1 MVGAVSNARA
11 DGPAGARLR
20 ALTSAD
26 LDRVQA
32 IEEAS
37 QVTPWSPGNFR
48 DCLRSGYRCQVATVD
63 GVPVAFMILSSVLDE
78 CHLLN
83 IAVAPAWQRRGLAR
97 WMLRRALAAAEAED
111 MSVMFLE
118 VRAGN
123 QGAQRLYRELGFEET
138 GRRKGYYRTRGEARE
153 DAVLM
158 MVEIAGCHK

>member
-1 MVGAVSNARA
+1 MVGAAGRPRA

-26 LDRVQA
+26 LESVQA
-32 IEEAS
+32 IEDAC
-37 QVTPWSPGNFR
+37 QATPWSSGNFR
-48 DCLRSGYRCQVATVD
+48 DCLRSGYRCQVATVE

-78 CHLLN
+78 SHLLN

-97 WMLRRALAAAEAED
+97 WMMVEALSAAAQED

-123 QGAQRLYRELGFEET
+123 VAAQCLYRELGFEET
-138 GRRKGYYRTRGEARE
+138 GRRKGYYRTRSEARE

-158 MVEIAGCHK
+158 MAEIVGSHK

>member
-1 MVGAVSNARA
+1 MMGTAGKPRA
-11 DGPAGARLR
+11 TGPAGARLR

-26 LDRVQA
+26 LERVQA

-37 QVTPWSPGNFR
+37 QVTPWSSGNFR
-48 DCLRSGYRCQVATVD
+48 DCLRSGYRCQVATVE
-63 GVPVAFMILSSVLDE
+63 GMPVAFMILSSVLDE

-97 WMLRRALAAAEAED
+97 WMLGRALAEAEAED
-111 MSVMFLE
+111 MAVMFLE

-123 QGAQRLYRELGFEET
+123 VGAQCLYRALGFEET
-138 GRRKGYYRTRGEARE
+138 GRRKGYYRTRGEGRE

-158 MVEIAGCHK
+158 MAEIAGSHK

>member
-83 IAVAPAWQRRGLAR
+83 IAVAPAWQRRG
-97 WMLRRALAAAEAED
+97 WP
-111 MSVMFLE
+111 
-118 VRAGN
+118 
-123 QGAQRLYRELGFEET
+123 
-138 GRRKGYYRTRGEARE
+138 
-153 DAVLM
+153 
-158 MVEIAGCHK
+158 AGCCAGPWRPPRRRTCR